1 MADKKDYP
9 NRRVLSLEEVEA
21 VVGGAI
27 GIRKHPKDSLF
38 VIEGTS
44 DVPIGWVCP
53 KCNRYIRTKEEFEI
67 HWSMCG
73 RNTTPN
79 NNK

>member
-21 VVGGAI
+21 VAGGAI
-27 GIRKHPKDSLF
+27 GIRKHSNF
-38 VIEGTS
+38 VIEGAS
-44 DVPIGWVCP
+44 DLPIGRVCP
-53 KCNRYIRTKEEFEI
+53 KCNRYIGTEEDYER
-67 HWSMCG
+67 HKRMCG